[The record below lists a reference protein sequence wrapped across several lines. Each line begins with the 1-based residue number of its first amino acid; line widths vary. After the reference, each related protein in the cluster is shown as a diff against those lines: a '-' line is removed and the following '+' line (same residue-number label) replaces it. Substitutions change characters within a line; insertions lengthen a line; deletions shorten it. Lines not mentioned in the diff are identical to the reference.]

1 MKELIIETEKQEDL
15 LNLSTYR
22 SVTYVQNLIKSKV
35 ISKDKIMEII
45 YNSGLFKKMKNQDT
59 RLTQFWGNPEFAC
72 MEQFREELEI
82 EQEERILEFLYQLI
96 FNGFSENEAVTKRK
110 NRSES
115 LSIFSYFLKNI
126 KGLILTEILFP
137 KSQEIYPLS
146 TRYTMQLLGVFHC
159 GAGYDVPVS
168 EYCIEDICDYLNA
181 GEKVIA
187 KRRVKYG
194 REKKKE
200 DKYSLWNA
208 YTLWKAYSQFGDE
221 PRFKSE
227 EGRKEVYDKENRINN
242 KFSSDSISSYAKDII
257 KSDNADYNYIM
268 ELGRGLFTGEDFEF
282 FETWFNESY
291 FHGDCFSTS
300 KARQCN
306 KDGVVKT
313 FAKYLENGTWETTVG
328 KRITAQRKVI
338 ISALMERGVVD
349 LDTLSK
355 ADNKSYTS
363 MLIAEKVYE
372 ITGSEAETAKR
383 CHVTKE
389 TVKKRVKA
397 ANTGAAEKM
406 DRNSGCIDFQKAKD
420 VLNEKY
426 TYAENLFF
434 KLDTDRKTIK
444 KARKIN

>member
-1 MKELIIETEKQEDL
+1 MGI
-15 LNLSTYR
+15 
-22 SVTYVQNLIKSKV
+22 V
-35 ISKDKIMEII
+35 
-45 YNSGLFKKMKNQDT
+45 
-59 RLTQFWGNPEFAC
+59 
-72 MEQFREELEI
+72 
-82 EQEERILEFLYQLI
+82 
-96 FNGFSENEAVTKRK
+96 
-110 NRSES
+110 
-115 LSIFSYFLKNI
+115 
-126 KGLILTEILFP
+126 
-137 KSQEIYPLS
+137 
-146 TRYTMQLLGVFHC
+146 
-159 GAGYDVPVS
+159 
-168 EYCIEDICDYLNA
+168 
-181 GEKVIA
+181 
-187 KRRVKYG
+187 
-194 REKKKE
+194 
-200 DKYSLWNA
+200 
-208 YTLWKAYSQFGDE
+208 
-221 PRFKSE
+221 
-227 EGRKEVYDKENRINN
+227 
-242 KFSSDSISSYAKDII
+242 
-257 KSDNADYNYIM
+257 
-268 ELGRGLFTGEDFEF
+268 FEF

-300 KARQCN
+300 KARHSN

-313 FAKYLENGTWETTVG
+313 FTKYLENGTWETTVG

-363 MLIAEKVYE
+363 MLITEKVYE

-434 KLDTDRKTIK
+434 KLDTDRETIK
-444 KARKIN
+444 KARKVN